1 MCFKQARTICS
12 INSPVLIDP
21 MPVGYF
27 SLILHAHLP
36 FVRHPE
42 YPEFL
47 EEDWL
52 YEAITEVYLPLIF
65 IFQSLHDAGAKPRL
79 AMNVSPP
86 LSEMLADP
94 LLQERYTR
102 HLENLL
108 ELAKKELERTQ
119 KEAPEFEEAAK
130 MYVDNLSA
138 SRDLWEV
145 RYGRDL
151 VRAFRELQDEGVIE
165 IITCGATHGFL
176 PLISTPEARRAQISV
191 AVANYK
197 KHFHRQPRGIWL
209 PECAYEPGI
218 EELLKDNGIEYF
230 ISDTHAILYG
240 DPRPRYGVHAPVVC
254 PNGTAVFARDVETSQ
269 QVWSA
274 EIGYPG
280 NDLYREFYRDIGWDA
295 PYEMLR
301 PHLHEDGNRRHLGL
315 KYHRITGKNVPQQAK
330 QPYIPAVARDKAAEN
345 ASHFIGERIKQ
356 AHKLRETFEGH
367 PPLVVSPYDA
377 ELFGHWWFEGPQFID
392 FFFRKLHFDQDE
404 IAAVTPGDFL
414 DSNIPIQ
421 IQQPTS
427 SSWGENGYYKVWLNE
442 GNSWMYPYQHDAERK
457 MTELANRFAVPGS
470 RFQVPSSDVSEY
482 SDPKSETRKSEL
494 INRILN
500 QMAREL
506 LLAQSSD
513 WAFQIYQGTTVE
525 YSSRRFRSHIQRFG
539 LLSEMLE
546 RLAAVNESQQPAEL
560 TSEQLELLAEIESRD
575 NIFSEIDYRIY
586 RSGNQ

>member
-1 MCFKQARTICS
+1 
-12 INSPVLIDP
+12 

-65 IFQSLHDAGAKPRL
+65 ILQNLHEAGAKPRL

-86 LSEMLADP
+86 LCEMLADE
-94 LLQERYTR
+94 LLQTRYTR

-108 ELAKKELERTQ
+108 ELAE
-119 KEAPEFEEAAK
+119 KEAARTRKEAAEFVPAAD
-130 MYVDNLSA
+130 MYAANLKA
-138 SRDLWEV
+138 ALDLWNG
-145 RYGRDL
+145 RYRRNL
-151 VRAFRELQDEGVIE
+151 VNAFRELQDEGVLE

-176 PLISTPEARRAQISV
+176 PLISTHESRRAQIEV
-191 AVANYK
+191 AAANYR
-197 KHFHRQPRGIWL
+197 KHFGRGPRGIWL

-218 EELLKDNGIEYF
+218 EELLKAVGIEYF
-230 ISDTHAILYG
+230 IADTHAILYG
-240 DPRPRYGVHAPVVC
+240 DPRPKFGVHAPVLC
-254 PNGTAVFARDVETSQ
+254 PNGVAVFARDVETSR

-274 EIGYPG
+274 EAGYPG
-280 NDLYREFYRDIGWDA
+280 NPLYREFYRDIGWDL
-295 PYEMLR
+295 PMEYLK
-301 PHLHEDGNRRHLGL
+301 PHLHADGARRHLGL
-315 KYHRITGKNVPQQAK
+315 KYHRITGRDVPQQAK
-330 QPYIPAVARDKAAEN
+330 QPYNPAAARELVAEN

-356 AHKLRETFEGH
+356 AHMLRETFGGH

-392 FFFRKLHFDQDE
+392 FLFRKIHWDQNE
-404 IAAVTPGDFL
+404 VAAVTPGDFL
-414 DSNIPIQ
+414 DSGIAIQ
-421 IQQPTS
+421 DQQPTA

-442 GNSWMYPYQHDAERK
+442 GNSWMYPYQHDAERR
-457 MTELANRFAVPGS
+457 MTDAVNKAADAG
-470 RFQVPSSDVSEY
+470 D
-482 SDPKSETRKSEL
+482 TRVLK
-494 INRILN
+494 

-525 YSSRRFRSHIQRFG
+525 YSSSRFQSHIHRFD
-539 LLSEMLE
+539 LLAKMQ
-546 RLAAVNESQQPAEL
+546 ESGEID
-560 TSEQLELLAEIESRD
+560 EELLTEIESRD
-575 NIFSEIDYRIY
+575 NIFEELHPRFWATAEHQDR
-586 RSGNQ
+586 